1 MTLSNY
7 LKNGKSIFIELELYK
22 EDDKTYAYVSNDG
35 SSGYKFE
42 IEDFKDIGKCI
53 NDYIED
59 HFDGD
64 DE

>member
-22 EDDKTYAYVSNDG
+22 EDDKTYMYVSNDG

-42 IEDFKDIGKCI
+42 IKDFKDIGKCI

-59 HFDGD
+59 HFDSD